1 MTDKLNYRKTFI
13 LGFGF
18 FAISLVWPLYN
29 FYVPLFLSDYIGS
42 QFWINA
48 VMTIDNI
55 MAVTLIPL
63 FGNLSDRTKTRFGRR
78 MPFLIFGIPISA
90 FLFTLLPNYSSFLS
104 LMIILITL
112 NLAMAVFRA
121 PTIALMPDITPKDQ
135 RSKANGII
143 NFMGGLAS
151 VLVLSVG
158 AILFDINKILPFIS
172 TAILMIFSLFLL
184 VKFIKEPETV
194 ENEEKHEKVK
204 LFHTIKEIFQEKDTT
219 ARNILFAIFFWFV
232 GYNGIE
238 ATFSRYSVEFLKIK
252 ASTGSLIL
260 STFAASFLIFAIPSG
275 FIATKIGKKRTIKI
289 GIIGLIITFGLLAF
303 VRNDTVF
310 LSLNFSTI
318 MIILM
323 ALGGF
328 FWACININSY
338 PMVVEK
344 AEEKKVGTFTGIYY
358 FFSMLAAILGPLFF
372 GLFVDLIGFET
383 MFVVASVSFVF
394 ALISIVTI
402 RDKNR

>member
-1 MTDKLNYRKTFI
+1 MTKLNYKKTFI

-48 VMTIDNI
+48 IMTIDNI

-63 FGNLSDRTKTRFGRR
+63 FGNLSDKTKTRFGRR

-90 FLFTLLPNYSSFLS
+90 ILFVLLPNYSSFIS

-121 PTIALMPDITPKDQ
+121 PTIALMPDITPKEQ

-151 VLVLSVG
+151 VLVLSIG
-158 AILFDINKILPFIS
+158 AILYDMNKILPFIS
-172 TAILMIFSLFLL
+172 TAILMIFSLLFLL
-184 VKFIKEPETV
+184 KFIKEPKTV
-194 ENEEKHEKVK
+194 EKETKSEKVN
-204 LFHTIKEIFQEKDTT
+204 LFSIIQEIFTAKDTT

-238 ATFSRYSVEFLKIK
+238 ATFSRYSVDFLGIK
-252 ASTGSLIL
+252 ASSGSLIL
-260 STFAASFLIFAIPSG
+260 STFAGAFLIFAIPSG
-275 FIATKIGKKRTIKI
+275 FIATKIGKKRTIRI
-289 GIIGLIITFGLLAF
+289 GIIGLIITFGLLSLI
-303 VRNDTVF
+303 RSETVF
-310 LSLNFSTI
+310 LSINFNI
-318 MIILM
+318 LMIILM
-323 ALGGF
+323 AIGGF

-338 PMVVEK
+338 PMVVEQ
-344 AEEKKVGTFTGIYY
+344 AEEEKVGTYTGIYY

-383 MFVVASVSFVF
+383 MFVVASASFVL
-394 ALISIVTI
+394 ALISILTI
-402 RDKNR
+402 KEKKI